1 MIINAALAAHERFIC
16 YILER
21 IEEFMFGIGLPEMI
35 LILAL
40 ALIVVGPD
48 KLPELARSIAKGVLE
63 LKKTVSTLKE
73 EFADENPFDSVKPE
87 LEEVASSLKDQLGE
101 QTPDGWD
108 KILEDDPL
116 KPNEVMDPLE
126 AAPADALTES
136 DAGDTAST
144 AGENTDPAEPIDQEQ
159 ESGQGSETEPGPSGP
174 DSKTEPAAETEDQQ
188 PAGDADGETPVDKT
202 AT

>member
-1 MIINAALAAHERFIC
+1 
-16 YILER
+16 
-21 IEEFMFGIGLPEMI
+21 MFGIGLPEMI

-174 DSKTEPAAETEDQQ
+174 DSETEPAVETEDQQ